1 MTGLACLFGLHAPAL
16 TRILDIGEVDGER
29 HVLTLR
35 RLTACSRCGIRIAE
49 EVIPVAELPASGD
62 GAL

>member
-1 MTGLACLFGLHAPAL
+1 MTGLASV
-16 TRILDIGEVDGER
+16 EVDGER

-35 RLTACSRCGIRIAE
+35 RLTACSRCGIRISE